1 MMKRY
6 LLSCAIA
13 LALACSTLSAQTTAT
28 GKPIKM
34 IKATSL
40 TGCVERDASG
50 AFTLGHITS
59 KAKKSSAPEG
69 AGDHAGMGGDQLHL
83 MPSRVDFSTHVGH
96 QVTVKGTQDGNT
108 FKAKSITVLSTT
120 CS

>member
-1 MMKRY
+1 MMKIDIF
-6 LLSCAIA
+6 SCGVA
-13 LALACSTLSAQTTAT
+13 LALACSTLSAQTTT

-59 KAKKSSAPEG
+59 KVKKNSAPEG
-69 AGDHAGMGGDQLHL
+69 AGDHAGMGDELHL
-83 MPSRVDFSTHVGH
+83 MPSRVDFSKHVGH
-96 QVTVKGTQDGNT
+96 QVTVKGAQDGNT
-108 FKAKSITVLSTT
+108 FKAKSLTMIAPT